1 MTVICTSL
9 KTPNC
14 LLLILRISMI
24 LNTSTTLI
32 LNFKTC
38 LKKLLELFFWK
49 REQSSVVSKCSILTR
64 KKTFPDCP
72 QGRLINRKTTK
83 SNSSTEKYTV
93 KRLSYF
99 VYVYTRREDKI
110 INFLKSDLKS
120 LWSDHDFLCQ
130 EHERLKAEA
139 NPRFTK
145 YESNDNFKK
154 NPTDQMELETFKS
167 KTTDELKRLNNI
179 FQNFQ
184 KQVSSLSYSP
194 NK

>member
-1 MTVICTSL
+1 M
-9 KTPNC
+9 
-14 LLLILRISMI
+14 
-24 LNTSTTLI
+24 
-32 LNFKTC
+32 NFFSENESKV
-38 LKKLLELFFWK
+38 LWY
-49 REQSSVVSKCSILTR
+49 RSVLYSQE
-64 KKTFPDCP
+64 KTFPDCP

-110 INFLKSDLKS
+110 INSLKSDLKS
-120 LWSDHDFLCQ
+120 LCSDHDFLCK

-139 NPRFTK
+139 NSRFTK

-194 NK
+194 SK